1 MQHAQFMSNTLIKNN
16 HRHQKFHN
24 ISGYLLLKNHFRIK
38 NKKIGMP
45 YAYIHLLKLGR
56 LLRKE
61 IKIEKHGIGITVQ
74 TKPIACLALMNLD
87 FKREE
92 ILDVQRTIIKAKS
105 CVFDNELDLI
115 KVQQNHQQ
123 QQ

>member
-1 MQHAQFMSNTLIKNN
+1 
-16 HRHQKFHN
+16 
-24 ISGYLLLKNHFRIK
+24 
-38 NKKIGMP
+38 MP
-45 YAYIHLLKLGR
+45 YACIHLLKLGR
-56 LLRKE
+56 SLRKE
-61 IKIEKHGIGITVQ
+61 IKIENHGIGITVQ

-87 FKREE
+87 FKQEE

-105 CVFDNELDLI
+105 CVFDNELGLI